1 MKCHVTRAPFASG
14 PLVDSNQNFV
24 IVAGSTK
31 APKTWAI
38 GPRISCEAVA
48 VSSVSFIAGS
58 HVRAL
63 TQRIDLYR
71 CTSHANTTN
80 RCLRQHS
87 VVQAFPRATEH
98 RKACDVQCGASD
110 AKEAIPESAKGRRS
124 VAWVDDRRSGIRD
137 EVQLRLV
144 SSTEAMS

>member
-80 RCLRQHS
+80 RMM
-87 VVQAFPRATEH
+87 
-98 RKACDVQCGASD
+98 DVSTLKFAL
-110 AKEAIPESAKGRRS
+110 
-124 VAWVDDRRSGIRD
+124 DDIARVIQNDPG
-137 EVQLRLV
+137 VPPN
-144 SSTEAMS
+144 